1 MKWVMLKKYCQET
14 GDTEDAVRWR
24 RKAGIWADGKHSKVG
39 PNGRIWVNVE
49 EVQKWVEAYRPA

>member
-14 GDTEDAVRWR
+14 GDTE
-24 RKAGIWADGKHSKVG
+24 AGIWADGKHSKVG